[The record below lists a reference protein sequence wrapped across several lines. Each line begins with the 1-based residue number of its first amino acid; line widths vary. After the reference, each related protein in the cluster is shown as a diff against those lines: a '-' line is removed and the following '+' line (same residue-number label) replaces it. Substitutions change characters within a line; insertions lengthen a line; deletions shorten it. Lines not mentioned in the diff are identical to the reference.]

1 MTAHSECA
9 PQREKTAPVPA
20 PAPALVPAP
29 ERHAPSE
36 GSERKKA
43 GGPSDLPTAE
53 AGEWDEE
60 EVEVEGEAGEW
71 DEEEEE
77 AEAGEWDEEE
87 EEVEAVVSARESRKP
102 TRRRSWS
109 WSKGSFMAALL
120 HYYTASLLHY
130 CTASLLHC
138 FTTAR

>member
-9 PQREKTAPVPA
+9 PQREKAALVPA
-20 PAPALVPAP
+20 PAPAPV

-53 AGEWDEE
+53 AE
-60 EVEVEGEAGEW
+60 EW

-77 AEAGEWDEEE
+77 VEAGEWDEEE
-87 EEVEAVVSARESRKP
+87 EEVEAAVSARESRKT
-102 TRRRSWS
+102 TRRRS

-120 HYYTASLLHY
+120 HYFTTTLLHY

-138 FTTAR
+138 FTAAR

>member
-1 MTAHSECA
+1 VTAHSECA
-9 PQREKTAPVPA
+9 PQREKTALV
-20 PAPALVPAP
+20 PAPALVPALVPVP

-53 AGEWDEE
+53 AE
-60 EVEVEGEAGEW
+60 EW

-87 EEVEAVVSARESRKP
+87 VEGEAVVSARESRKP

-120 HYYTASLLHY
+120 HCYTALLLHY

-138 FTTAR
+138 FTASLLHGDAMHCNAL